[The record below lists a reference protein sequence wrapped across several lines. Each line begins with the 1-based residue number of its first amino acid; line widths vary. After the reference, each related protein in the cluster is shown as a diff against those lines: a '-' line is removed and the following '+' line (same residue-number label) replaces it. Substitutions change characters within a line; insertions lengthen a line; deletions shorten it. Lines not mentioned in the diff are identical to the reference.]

1 MPHKV
6 HNLVTSKIF
15 LFAISVIL
23 LSSLPASIFAATPAS
38 VGPNSPTT
46 AANIAGPN
54 VDWANPQNVTT
65 SDDVSATA
73 ALSPGSPLSDV
84 LVANGFGFNV
94 PAGVTINGI
103 AVDIERTSTNTGR
116 DLTVN
121 LTKNGTAAVGTS
133 LAVTNVNWP
142 SSDAVATYGNSTNL
156 WGTTWTSSEINSPT
170 FGLAISAQRNTGTP
184 TPAIDHI
191 TITVT
196 YTDNA
201 APTPGAHITPVN
213 GTSVNTN
220 PILTWNNATDNV
232 ALAATPYVVTISNDT
247 GFTNI
252 VETSLAQSG
261 TTYPVSSTLVSGTQY
276 YWKVAVSDAQANT
289 ANSVP
294 TSFIFDNT
302 APIAPVNV
310 AIASNNVDTTK
321 AKSGD
326 TVTVTATVEAGSTLT
341 GTIGNQ
347 TATGNVNA
355 TTGTLTRVLNG
366 SETVGLLGFSFTL
379 TDSVNNTGS
388 AITAVAGTGNTTS
401 VTTDFV
407 APSVVLS
414 TPSNSTNTAPFVVTA
429 TFSEAVTGVT
439 IGDFTIVNGT
449 ASNFVPVNST
459 TYTIDVTPSSS
470 PITINMPSSVASDL
484 TGNANTA
491 SNQLTVS
498 YTNTNSS
505 VVSGIVFADNN
516 GNGIQDLGDLGIAN
530 RTVILVDGNGTRL
543 VDQTTNVNGTY
554 SFSGVAPGALLV
566 QTAPVPVNHLP
577 STGFNSYARPTI
589 AGGTTNTVN
598 FPMTPISLPNLAT
611 VNGTVFEDIN
621 NDGIRNGNDTGLAG
635 VQVFVVDF
643 LTLTQ
648 TTVLT
653 NANGTYTATGVLP
666 DVVLVQAAPIPAGHL
681 PNAGNFTYSYPT
693 LSQGSTTTVN
703 FALRQVAP
711 IQTGTII
718 FDVFS
723 DVNKDG
729 IKALNETGV
738 TGAAVFTFELLTAQA
753 NVQFTNSTGSTTHSG
768 LIPDV
773 VLAQINASPFY
784 LTPLGFNTITTAN
797 GGFQYVTVNATS
809 PTTVQIGLAQVP

>member
-1 MPHKV
+1 
-6 HNLVTSKIF
+6 
-15 LFAISVIL
+15 
-23 LSSLPASIFAATPAS
+23 
-38 VGPNSPTT
+38 
-46 AANIAGPN
+46 
-54 VDWANPQNVTT
+54 
-65 SDDVSATA
+65 
-73 ALSPGSPLSDV
+73 
-84 LVANGFGFNV
+84 LVANGFNFNI
-94 PAGVTINGI
+94 PSGVTINGI
-103 AVDIERTSTNTGR
+103 TVSVERSSTATAK
-116 DLTVN
+116 DLSVN
-121 LTKNGTAAVGTS
+121 LTKDGSTVVGTS
-133 LAVTNVNWP
+133 ILNATNWP
-142 SSDAVATYGNSTNL
+142 AVDQISTYGNSTNL
-156 WGTTWTSSEINSPT
+156 WGTTWNNTEINSAN
-170 FGLAISAQRNTGTP
+170 FGVAIAAQQVTSTP
-184 TPAIDHI
+184 NPAIDHI

-196 YTDNA
+196 YTDIT
-201 APTPGAHITPVN
+201 APTPGSHIAPVN
-213 GTSVNTN
+213 GTTVNTN

-232 ALAATPYVVTISNDT
+232 ALAVNPYVITVANDT

-252 VETSLAQSG
+252 VETSPAQST
-261 TTYPVSSTLVSGTQY
+261 TTYPVVSTLVSGTQY
-276 YWKVAVSDAQANT
+276 YWKVTVSDTAGNT
-289 ANSVP
+289 AGSVP

-302 APIAPVNV
+302 APATPVNV
-310 AIASNNVDTTK
+310 AIASNNTDTTK

-347 TATGNVNA
+347 TAVGNVNA
-355 TTGTLTRVLNG
+355 TSGTLTRVLNG

-653 NANGTYTATGVLP
+653 NANGTYSATGILP

-681 PNAGNFTYSYPT
+681 PHTTTFSYPT
-693 LSQGSTTTVN
+693 LSQGNTTTVN
-703 FALRQVAP
+703 FALRPVAP
-711 IQTGTII
+711 IETGTII

-773 VLAQINASPFY
+773 VLAQINANPFY